1 MKFRKKIMMVYLI
14 FSLFASV
21 TIGCMYYIFS
31 VHYYKEKEYIN
42 VQTIARVKL
51 QQMED
56 VISNMSFVIKYFLS
70 DVEVLDALQG
80 FSNLDKNSE
89 ASFYYDDS
97 TTIIRKKLTSYYLI
111 DEFNQVIVFNKKGNV
126 FSNTNYGDRILN
138 PERNYFNYPWLQNV
152 SNQGGKNVILG
163 LHEDNW
169 ALQKSTNVI
178 SLVKEIQGMNMG
190 YIEVQQDKTKL
201 DEIFAQTDGMTFL
214 VYDVNGNVIYQEEEA
229 IDADYYYKEMQKNNF
244 SKDTITSPDGEQQ
257 QSAFLKSDLYDF
269 VILTVENSE
278 ISNYAI
284 REVLPVSLTIMLGM
298 LLFSIGYVYMT
309 STRLTKPIRQLQTFI
324 EATYLDNIGEEISEE
339 IENDEIESLYM
350 SYQKTVE
357 RLNESMKK
365 EQQISMIQLCA
376 QMDLL
381 QAQVNPH
388 FIYNVLNVISNR
400 GLMLNDE
407 KICEI
412 CGTLAGILRYS
423 TDTREKSATV
433 QEEVEYLSRYMNLM
447 KERYSYKLLYNIRV
461 DQAILEKKL
470 PKIVLQQIVENAI
483 VHGYEK
489 SKKTMEIQ
497 IRGYSD
503 CGWYLS
509 VKDNGEGIGQEK
521 LKEIENTLEQTR
533 IKLSTNRDNVE
544 LGIGGMGLIN
554 TYARLYLLYKEA
566 LVFHIYSDH
575 GKGTEVVFGVKEEV

>member
-97 TTIIRKKLTSYYLI
+97 TTVIRKKLTSYYLI

-169 ALQKSTNVI
+169 SLQKSTNVI

-229 IDADYYYKEMQKNNF
+229 IDADYYYREMQKNNF
-244 SKDTITSPDGEQQ
+244 SKDIITSPDGEQQ

-298 LLFSIGYVYMT
+298 LLFSIGYVSMT

-433 QEEVEYLSRYMNLM
+433 REEVEYLSRYMNLM
-447 KERYSYKLLYNIRV
+447 KERYSYKLLYNIRI

-489 SKKTMEIQ
+489 SKKKMEIQ